1 MRVVV
6 VGAGFSGS
14 AAALFLH
21 RAGHTVT
28 LLEAVPEPSPVGAGI
43 MLQPTGM
50 HVLGELGLA
59 GPIVRAGHRVD
70 RLRALSSTGRLL
82 FDLPYSA
89 RGPELFGLGLHRG
102 VLFQTLFDAARAE
115 IPDVRTGV
123 SIARLGEPGH
133 VLSTT
138 GDSLGPFDL
147 IVVADGARSEIR
159 QANFPG
165 ARDTTYPWG
174 ALWFVAEDRAGLY
187 TRELLQCVKGTRQMV
202 GMLPTGLA
210 PGGDAPLVSLFVSVP
225 VSEAEAVRREGLAAF
240 RERVVRV
247 APMAE
252 PILEQLPSTEA
263 LLFAGYRDVVFKQ
276 WHAGN
281 VVFIGDAAHATSPQ
295 LGQGSNLALVDAL
308 VLSECIAAQPG
319 NVELALMT
327 YSQRRRAHL
336 GFYQRMTRWLT
347 PFFQSHSTLLGLVR
361 DLGFPI
367 GARLPF
373 LREQMVATM
382 CGGKLGFLRGSLP
395 AGLHVPRLPAGEQ
408 G

>member
-6 VGAGFSGS
+6 VGAGFAGS

-50 HVLGELGLA
+50 HVLEQLGLA
-59 GPIVRAGHRVD
+59 APILHAGHRVD
-70 RLRALSSTGRLL
+70 KLRALSSTGRLL

-89 RGPELFGLGLHRG
+89 RGAELYGLGLHRG
-102 VLFQTLFDAARAE
+102 VLFKTLFDAARAE

-123 SIARLGEPGH
+123 CIAQLGTPGH
-133 VLSTT
+133 VLTT
-138 GDSLGPFDL
+138 DGEALGPFDL
-147 IVVADGARSEIR
+147 IVIADGARSEVR
-159 QANFPG
+159 TANFPA
-165 ARDTTYPWG
+165 ARDTPYPWG
-174 ALWFVAEDRAGLY
+174 ALWFVAEDREGRY
-187 TRELLQCVKGTRQMV
+187 QRELLQCVKGAEQMV

-210 PGGDAPLVSLFVSVP
+210 PGGDTPLVSLFVSVP
-225 VSEAEAVRREGLAAF
+225 VTEAESVRRESLGSF
-240 RERVVRV
+240 RKRVTRV

-252 PILEQLPSTEA
+252 PILDQLPSTEA
-263 LLFAGYRDVVFKQ
+263 LLFAGYRDVRFKQ
-276 WHAGN
+276 WNAGN
-281 VVFIGDAAHATSPQ
+281 VVFIGDAAHAMSPQ

-319 NVELALMT
+319 NVELALVNYT
-327 YSQRRRAHL
+327 ARRRAHL

-347 PFFQSHSTLLGLVR
+347 PFFQSHSTALGLVR
-361 DLGFPI
+361 DLAFPL
-367 GARLPF
+367 GARLPI

-382 CGGKLGFLRGSLP
+382 CGGKLGFLSGSLP
-395 AGLHVPRLPAGEQ
+395 EGRHVPRLPSG

>member
-1 MRVVV
+1 
-6 VGAGFSGS
+6 
-14 AAALFLH
+14 
-21 RAGHTVT
+21 
-28 LLEAVPEPSPVGAGI
+28 
-43 MLQPTGM
+43 
-50 HVLGELGLA
+50 
-59 GPIVRAGHRVD
+59 
-70 RLRALSSTGRLL
+70 
-82 FDLPYSA
+82 
-89 RGPELFGLGLHRG
+89 
-102 VLFQTLFDAARAE
+102 
-115 IPDVRTGV
+115 
-123 SIARLGEPGH
+123 
-133 VLSTT
+133 
-138 GDSLGPFDL
+138 
-147 IVVADGARSEIR
+147 
-159 QANFPG
+159 
-165 ARDTTYPWG
+165 
-174 ALWFVAEDRAGLY
+174 
-187 TRELLQCVKGTRQMV
+187 
-202 GMLPTGLA
+202 
-210 PGGDAPLVSLFVSVP
+210 VSLFVSVP
-225 VSEAEAVRREGLAAF
+225 VTEAEAVRREGLAAF
-240 RERVVRV
+240 RERVLRV

-319 NVELALMT
+319 NVELALMN
-327 YSQRRRAHL
+327 YSERRRAHL

-395 AGLHVPRLPAGEQ
+395 AGLHVPRLPARRARLRSPLDSAGCAHVRSARGHGGPAQLDRLGIGRESATTTTPR
-408 G
+408 GCWR